1 LKNTHFLVAK
11 LTREQ
16 IIKLF
21 STVSSRGQVNARE
34 RFIFPYQKRHI
45 PDDAFVRVVCKNFVQ
60 HYKQGRLHQEWSI
73 ITIIGGSGTGKSR
86 FSYETWGI
94 LLDFV
99 QNKPEKCLEY
109 LDHDNDVF
117 SKFKEFISP
126 DSIIEVFIKETSGN
140 EILPDETVEYHLK
153 CCLGSCLSKTSP
165 TTREYIPMGEV
176 KQNLK
181 DSQEKLEFSS
191 ILETIRSKM
200 NFSKDK
206 PLTILW
212 RVDEVQVIDKT

>member
-1 LKNTHFLVAK
+1 VDDH
-11 LTREQ
+11 
-16 IIKLF
+16 
-21 STVSSRGQVNARE
+21 E
-34 RFIFPYQKRHI
+34 RFIFPYQKRQV
-45 PDDAFVRVVCKNFVQ
+45 AEEVFVHTVCKNFVQ
-60 HYKQGRLHQEWSI
+60 HYKKHGLHQDWSI

-86 FSYETWGI
+86 FSYETWSI
-94 LLDFV
+94 LLDFI

-109 LDHDNDVF
+109 LDKDEDVF
-117 SKFKEFISP
+117 SQFKEFMSP
-126 DSIIEVFIKETSGN
+126 DSIIEVFIKETNGN
-140 EILPDETVEYHLK
+140 QIKRDETVEYHLK
-153 CCLGSCLSKTSP
+153 CCLGSCLVKTSP
-165 TTREYIPMGEV
+165 NTREYIAIGEV